1 MRPFFTA
8 ALLFATMIGV
18 ATAQTVTPESRNA
31 ATRLVKAL
39 NWREV
44 MEPVRM
50 EVLRNTKINLQ
61 TRLREELE
69 SPTNEE
75 LAEMNALVDQLAS
88 KYTLDDTIDDL
99 IPLLQAH
106 YSVAEMEE
114 LTSFFTSPT
123 YKKFE
128 AELPEINRDAVE
140 MVTRK
145 MKPAIQDTVTR
156 ILARIDEMKKSRS
169 SQ

>member
-1 MRPFFTA
+1 MR
-8 ALLFATMIGV
+8 LFVTVAIVLASMMGA

-31 ATRLVKAL
+31 AIRLVKAL
-39 NWREV
+39 NMREV
-44 MEPVRM
+44 MEPVRLQL
-50 EVLRNTKINLQ
+50 LRNTKINLQ

-114 LTSFFTSPT
+114 LTSFFSSAT

-128 AELPEINRDAVE
+128 AEMPKINNEAVE
-140 MVTRK
+140 LVTRK
-145 MKPAIQDTVTR
+145 IQPAIRETVSR
-156 ILARIDEMKKSRS
+156 ISSRIDEMKKSRS
-169 SQ
+169 GQ